1 MLSEDIKKLAEGTDK
16 LDEVKNL
23 ISEAESYETQL
34 TEARNKI
41 DEMTSQI
48 ASLRDTNMKLFLSV
62 TKPVNEEEEEE
73 EPKPLTFE
81 EKFKQLEESQ
91 GGK

>member
-73 EPKPLTFE
+73 PKPLTFE

>member
-1 MLSEDIKKLAEGTDK
+1 MLSEQIKKLAESTDK
-16 LDEVKNL
+16 LDSVQEL
-23 ISEAESYETQL
+23 LAEAESYETQL

-48 ASLRDTNMKLFLSV
+48 ANLRDTNIKLFLSAI
-62 TKPVNEEEEEE
+62 KPVDEEEKE
-73 EPKPLTFE
+73 EPAPLSFE
-81 EKFKQLEESQ
+81 EKFRQLEQEQ

>member
-1 MLSEDIKKLAEGTDK
+1 MLSEAIKKLAEETDK
-16 LDEVKNL
+16 LDQVKDL

-48 ASLRDTNMKLFLSV
+48 ANLRDTNMKLFLSV
-62 TKPVNEEEEEE
+62 TKPVDEEEKE
-73 EPKPLTFE
+73 EPAPLSFE
-81 EKFKQLEESQ
+81 EKFRQLEQEQ

>member
-1 MLSEDIKKLAEGTDK
+1 MLSEDIKKLAEQTDK
-16 LDEVKNL
+16 LDEVKSL

-62 TKPVNEEEEEE
+62 TKPVDETEPE
-73 EPKPLTFE
+73 EPKPLSFE
-81 EKFKQLEESQ
+81 EKFRQLEESQ